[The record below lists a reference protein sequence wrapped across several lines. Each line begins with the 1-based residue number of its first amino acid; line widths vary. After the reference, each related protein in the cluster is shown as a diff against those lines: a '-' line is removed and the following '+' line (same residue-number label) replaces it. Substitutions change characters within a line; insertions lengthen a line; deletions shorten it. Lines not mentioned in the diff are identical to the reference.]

1 MTKLGS
7 AWISTRL
14 LLATA
19 LVAAPLTMGSV
30 MAAEANLA
38 GSWSGGGSVNFASG
52 EKERARCRAT
62 FRRNSSRTYS
72 MRATCSTPSG
82 SVSQN
87 AQITRISSTRFSG
100 EFQNSEYGISGSIYI
115 SLRGN
120 RLSASLVAG
129 GGSANFSLSR

>member
-1 MTKLGS
+1 MTILGA
-7 AWISTRL
+7 AWITKRL
-14 LLATA
+14 PLAA
-19 LVAAPLTMGSV
+19 AVVAAPLLSMPSV
-30 MAAEANLA
+30 AAEGNLA
-38 GSWSGGGSVNFASG
+38 GSWSGGGTVNFASG

-62 FRRNSSRTYS
+62 FRQSSSRSYS

-87 AQITRISSTRFSG
+87 AQITRVSATRFSG
-100 EFQNSEYGISGSIYI
+100 EFQNQEYGINGTIYI

-120 RLSASLVAG
+120 RLTASLVAG